1 MPYSIHIPLWVDLI
15 AVFVGASQGTS
26 LAMTEQRRPL
36 APTGALV
43 LAATT
48 GLGGAILRDLVLNV
62 RPAVFGNNWYLG
74 TVAVAFMLTWA
85 IGHAVHDTRRFVALL
100 DAATLGVYACA
111 GALKA
116 EDAGLSMLSELFV
129 ATIAATGGSVIR
141 DILLARVPL
150 IMVPG
155 ELYFVPAVASGAAF
169 LLLGLMTPRPGIRFL
184 LASALGFGL
193 RMVALW
199 RGWEMGAIRSPLKKG
214 RGRAP

>member
-1 MPYSIHIPLWVDLI
+1 MPHTIHIPLWVDLI

-43 LAATT
+43 LAGST
-48 GLGGAILRDLVLNV
+48 GLGGAILRDLVLNI
-62 RPAVFGNNWYLG
+62 RPAAFESNWYLG
-74 TVAVAFMLTWA
+74 TVAVAFLVTWA
-85 IGHAVHDTRRFVALL
+85 VGHVVHDTRRFVELL

-129 ATIAATGGSVIR
+129 ATIAATGGSVVR

-155 ELYFVPAVASGAAF
+155 ELYFVPAVASGASF
-169 LLLGLMTPRPGIRFL
+169 LLLGLLTPRPGTRFL
-184 LASALGFGL
+184 VASAIGFGL
-193 RMVALW
+193 RMVAIW
-199 RGWEMGAIRSPLKKG
+199 RGWQIGAIRSVW
-214 RGRAP
+214 RRAKD

>member
-1 MPYSIHIPLWVDLI
+1 MPHSIHIPLWVDLI
-15 AVFVGASQGTS
+15 AVFVGASQGAS
-26 LAMTEQRRPL
+26 LAMTDQRRPL

-62 RPAVFGNNWYLG
+62 RPAPLESNWYLG
-74 TVAVAFMLTWA
+74 TVGVAFLFTWLV
-85 IGHAVHDTRRFVALL
+85 GHAVQDTRRFVELL

-129 ATIAATGGSVIR
+129 ATIAATGGSVVR

-169 LLLGLMTPRPGIRFL
+169 LLLGLLTPRPGTRFL
-184 LASALGFGL
+184 VASALGFGL

-199 RGWEMGAIRSPLKKG
+199 RGWKMGAIRG
-214 RGRAP
+214 VWRRAKD

>member
-1 MPYSIHIPLWVDLI
+1 MPETIHIPLWVDLI
-15 AVFVGASQGTS
+15 AVFVGATQGTS
-26 LAMTEQRRPL
+26 LAMTEERRPL

-43 LAATT
+43 LAAAT
-48 GLGGAILRDLVLNV
+48 GLGGAILRDLVLNL
-62 RPAVFGNNWYLG
+62 RPAAFESNWYLG
-74 TVAVAFMLTWA
+74 TVGVAFLLTWA
-85 IGHAVHDTRRFVALL
+85 IGHAFHYTGRFVQLL

-129 ATIAATGGSVIR
+129 ATIAATGGSVVR

-169 LLLGLMTPRPGIRFL
+169 LLLGLLGPTIATRFL
-184 LASALGFGL
+184 AASAIGFGL
-193 RMVALW
+193 RMVAVW
-199 RGWEMGAIRSPLKKG
+199 RGWEIGAIRQIRP
-214 RGRAP
+214 RP